1 MDSPSELYARARSA
15 FAAHQEAVS
24 RAMIP
29 ALSVA
34 GADGVAVI
42 RQLWRQETAPS
53 VRRWVVEAAGV
64 CSGRWVRPLIR
75 QALIDP
81 AMTVRLHALLVID
94 RRRDRSLAAEAL
106 PLADDESGGI
116 RTNCL
121 ALLADLKPDG
131 WRTAVERGLRD
142 PKVYVRVQCQKILAT
157 NSPQS

>member
-1 MDSPSELYARARSA
+1 MRSPSELYARARSA

-29 ALSVA
+29 VLAAA
-34 GADGVAVI
+34 GADGVTVI

-64 CSGRWVRPLIR
+64 HNGRWVRPLIR
-75 QALIDP
+75 QALTDP

-94 RRRDRSLAAEAL
+94 RRRDRSLAAEAM
-106 PLADDESGGI
+106 PLANDDSGGI

-121 ALLADLKPDG
+121 AVLADLKPDG
-131 WRTAVERGLRD
+131 WRVVMERGLQD
-142 PKVYVRVQCQKILAT
+142 PKAYVRAQCRKILANDPPRT
-157 NSPQS
+157 